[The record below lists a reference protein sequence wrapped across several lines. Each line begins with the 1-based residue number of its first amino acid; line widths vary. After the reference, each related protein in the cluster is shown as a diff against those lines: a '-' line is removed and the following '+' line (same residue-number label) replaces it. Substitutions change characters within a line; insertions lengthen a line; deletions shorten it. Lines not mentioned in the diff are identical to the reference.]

1 MARPFVDRIEGK
13 TAVLIVEG
21 QEKRVPLR
29 SLPKGI
35 REGLYLSDDL
45 SRVEPEET
53 AEAASEIA
61 ARRKRLQ
68 QDDDGGDFSL

>member
-1 MARPFVDRIEGK
+1 MARPFVDRIEGR

-35 REGLYLSDDL
+35 REGLYLSEDL
-45 SRVEPEET
+45 SRIEPVET
-53 AEAASEIA
+53 AEAAAEVA
-61 ARRKRLQ
+61 ARRRRLQ
-68 QDDDGGDFSL
+68 RDDDGGDFSL

>member
-1 MARPFVDRIEGK
+1 MARPFVDRIEGR

-35 REGLYLSDDL
+35 REGLYLSEDL
-45 SRVEPEET
+45 SRIEPAET
-53 AEAASEIA
+53 AEATAEVA
-61 ARRKRLQ
+61 ARRRRLQ
-68 QDDDGGDFSL
+68 RDDDGGDFSL

>member
-35 REGLYLSDDL
+35 REGRYLTEDL
-45 SRVEPEET
+45 SRLEPEET
-53 AEAASEIA
+53 AEAVSEVA
-61 ARRKRLQ
+61 ARRERLRRN
-68 QDDDGGDFSL
+68 DDGGDFSL